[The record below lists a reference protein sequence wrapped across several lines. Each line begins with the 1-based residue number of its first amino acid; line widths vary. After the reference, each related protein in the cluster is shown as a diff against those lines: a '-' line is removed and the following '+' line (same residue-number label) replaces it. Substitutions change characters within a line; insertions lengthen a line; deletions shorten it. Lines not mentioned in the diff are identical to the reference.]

1 MKWHTVL
8 LSSLLI
14 GGDVRAGPPKE
25 LILNA
30 PPLSEWAVFKIRRQ
44 LACMEGL
51 HFSGYDARS
60 SCLLMQF
67 DPDKIAG
74 GFLVLELV
82 KGLNKPLQF
91 REVDGYTIYEILDG
105 KFNSPQISTKKK

>member
-1 MKWHTVL
+1 MKWHTVI

-14 GGDVRAGPPKE
+14 SGDVRAGPPKE
-25 LILNA
+25 YILNTA
-30 PPLSEWAVFKIRRQ
+30 PLSEWAVFKIRRQ
-44 LACMEGL
+44 LACLEGL

-74 GFLVLELV
+74 GFLILDMVR
-82 KGLNKPLQF
+82 GLNKPMKF
-91 REVDGYTIYEILDG
+91 REVKGYTIYDIIDG
-105 KFNSPQISTKKK
+105 KYKPVTSHAQKR